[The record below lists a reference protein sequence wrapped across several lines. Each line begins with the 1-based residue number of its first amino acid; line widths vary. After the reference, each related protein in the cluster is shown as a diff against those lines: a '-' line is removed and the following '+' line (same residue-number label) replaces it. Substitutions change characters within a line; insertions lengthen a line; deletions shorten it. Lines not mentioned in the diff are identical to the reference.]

1 MPFFES
7 LCQAGFGHMSEK
19 LKGGLK
25 VLYKRK
31 WEDLEEE
38 PKELAK
44 KLKVD
49 EEKYQ
54 SLFD

>member
-1 MPFFES
+1 MGDRGTM
-7 LCQAGFGHMSEK
+7 LV
-19 LKGGLK
+19 GGLK
-25 VLYKRK
+25 VFYKRK

-49 EEKYQ
+49 EEKY
-54 SLFD
+54 

>member
-1 MPFFES
+1 MF
-7 LCQAGFGHMSEK
+7 
-19 LKGGLK
+19 
-25 VLYKRK
+25 YKRK